1 MNRYF
6 GDTTLSE
13 PIVQM
18 FGNEPVIAQVRVG
31 AINPVHLLRLAGAE
45 RFPGIKAPGPLQQS
59 LAAEHFVDAGD
70 ATCKSVCSVEDG
82 GIGVGSSSMPG
93 MQPANPFAASKMAA
107 LASVTST

>member
-18 FGNEPVIAQVRVG
+18 FGNEPVVAQVRVG
-31 AINPVHLLRLAGAE
+31 AISPVDLLRLAGAE
-45 RFPGIKAPGPLQQS
+45 GFPGIKAPAPLQQS

-70 ATCKSVCSVEDG
+70 ATGKSVCSVEDG
-82 GIGVGSSSMPG
+82 GIGVGHFNTATQEVRGDRFGRRRDAPAFG
-93 MQPANPFAASKMAA
+93 M
-107 LASVTST
+107 